1 MEAALK
7 DANTEKDELAKALAA
22 TKKELADEQTK
33 KSTQYLALA
42 KQVDDMQGEIDEM
55 KKKDEFVKDD
65 YKRNTEKRE
74 KKLRELKNQV
84 DRLKGELNPSS
95 AIDLDQPKGKIVQ
108 LDRRGETA
116 YVNLGSADGV
126 RQGLTFSVFGASG
139 AGKAQG
145 ERKGALEI
153 VQAIAP
159 HMAVAHVIDVTD
171 PGRNPVIV
179 NDLIF
184 NPAWSPG
191 LKQHIAIAGFIDLT
205 GEGHDN
211 LVEFMRNLEKMGI
224 TVDAYLDLK
233 DLQVKGPGMDLHTS
247 FFVLGD
253 QPVPSEQQ
261 ISREQSARQR
271 DIITKITQ
279 MQTEATS
286 NGIPIVPLRRFLG
299 IVGYPL
305 PKNINRPGAVFEGMP
320 PSKSIEKKGTDSDDK
335 DKPDQAPDK
344 DK

>member
-1 MEAALK
+1 
-7 DANTEKDELAKALAA
+7 
-22 TKKELADEQTK
+22 
-33 KSTQYLALA
+33 
-42 KQVDDMQGEIDEM
+42 MQAEIDEM
-55 KKKDEFVKDD
+55 KKKDEYTKDD

-74 KKLRELKNQV
+74 KKLREQKNQI
-84 DRLKGELNPSS
+84 DRLKTEVNPSN
-95 AIDLDQPKGKIVQ
+95 AVDLDQPKGKIVQ
-108 LDRRGETA
+108 LNRRGDTA

-126 RQGLTFSVFGASG
+126 RQGLTFSIFGASPS
-139 AGKAQG
+139 GKAQG
-145 ERKGALEI
+145 DRKGALEI
-153 VQAIAP
+153 VSAIAP
-159 HMAVAHVIDVTD
+159 HMAVAHVTDVTD

-205 GEGHDN
+205 GEGRDD

-224 TVDAYLDLK
+224 TVDQYLDLK

-247 FFVLGD
+247 FFVLGE
-253 QPVPSEQQ
+253 QPVISELQATR
-261 ISREQSARQR
+261 SDQSNRQK
-271 DIITKITQ
+271 DIIAAIGK
-279 MQTEATS
+279 MQAEATS

-305 PKNINRPGAVFEGMP
+305 PKNISRPGASFEGMP
-320 PSKSIEKKGTDSDDK
+320 PSGKSMEKKGTDSEDK
-335 DKPDQAPDK
+335 DKPDQPPDK